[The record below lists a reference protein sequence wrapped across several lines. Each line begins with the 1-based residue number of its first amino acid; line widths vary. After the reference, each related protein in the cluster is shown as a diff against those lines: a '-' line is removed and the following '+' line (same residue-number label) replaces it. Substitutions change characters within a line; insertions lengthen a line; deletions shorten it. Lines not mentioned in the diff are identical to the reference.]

1 MSDESRKYALVRAT
15 QLSLEAFAHETGLH
29 PHIVVRLVSLGLIDA
44 HEDPSGELRFPVTQ
58 VAVVAKIQRLRRGL
72 GLNYAGVGAVL
83 ALLDRVAE
91 LEAQARKH
99 R

>member
-1 MSDESRKYALVRAT
+1 MSDQSRKYALVRVT
-15 QLSLEAFAHETGLH
+15 HLSLESFARETGLH
-29 PHIVVRLVSLGLIDA
+29 PHIVVKLVALGLIDA
-44 HEDPSGELRFPVTQ
+44 QQDPRGELRFPTTQ

-91 LEAQARKH
+91 LEAQAREP